1 MTDDLATITP
11 DLLPDLAT
19 DVGMVDATVEV
30 EVGGQV
36 CVAHGIA
43 IIGAL
48 L

>member
-1 MTDDLATITP
+1 MADEPAAITP
-11 DLLPDLAT
+11 DLLPQLAT